1 MVTTRPRQFNEITKV
16 FDPIRPSEP
25 FTTRP
30 PSIQK
35 QEQSQTR
42 YQPPQRNNDQNWN
55 NFNEKNF
62 SLYDSSTVFPLPAL
76 SQISV
81 DDSVNFEHLRIEW
94 TESETKWEYIARY
107 NRLENGLWMASAPQ
121 RKLNTETIRIDIIK

>member
-1 MVTTRPRQFNEITKV
+1 MVTTRPRQFNEIPKV

-30 PSIQK
+30 PSIQE